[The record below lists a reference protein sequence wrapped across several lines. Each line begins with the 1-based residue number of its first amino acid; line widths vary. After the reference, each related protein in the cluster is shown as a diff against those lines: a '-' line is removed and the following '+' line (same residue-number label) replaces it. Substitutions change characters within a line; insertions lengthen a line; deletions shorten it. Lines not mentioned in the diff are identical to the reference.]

1 MSSHSIS
8 YTTYQKSDF
17 VKMANEIP
25 PEKLTQ
31 FLQNKAVSGLRED
44 FTLEDLILIDSAVFL
59 LCWLSKS
66 GSKVKELIGM
76 RIVGFSEPLKAALL
90 NLTVIFQ
97 DHHGQRNLDPM
108 NKVPS
113 YFF

>member
-66 GSKVKELIGM
+66 GSTEKELIGM
-76 RIVGFSEPLKAALL
+76 RIVGFFEPLKAAVL

-97 DHHGQRNLDPM
+97 NHRGQRNLDPM